1 MDVGKFFLSILIYF
15 LPLTDHAGQPVK
27 NSFWVIRAEKSVI
40 SLLSPIL
47 HQIHTSTKL
56 FYCK

>member
-15 LPLTDHAGQPVK
+15 LPLTDHAGQQVK
-27 NSFWVIRAEKSVI
+27 NCFWVIRAVKSVV

-47 HQIHTSTKL
+47 HQIHTSTKH
-56 FYCK
+56 FHCK